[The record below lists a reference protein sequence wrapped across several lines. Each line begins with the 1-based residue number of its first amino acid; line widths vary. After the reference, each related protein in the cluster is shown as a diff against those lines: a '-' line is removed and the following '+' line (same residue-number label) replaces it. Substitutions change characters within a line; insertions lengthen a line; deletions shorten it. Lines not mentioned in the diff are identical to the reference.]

1 MITMDIVLDIGNTL
15 VKIAIFEEDRMI
27 DIRKFEHDDY
37 SDLLA
42 FVSEIG
48 INNKCGIIG
57 KVLISSTVGEIKAVS
72 DVLKQH
78 FKVIVVDK
86 SIALPIVNLYVTK
99 ETLGYDRVASVI
111 GGRFLFPASN
121 VMTINIGTCLICDFI
136 NSDGEYL
143 GGSISCGLK
152 QRFKSL
158 NSFTAKLPLIDIDR
172 REREIELIGRNTR
185 DSILSG
191 VINGMKF
198 EIERFIAE
206 YRNKYKDLKIII
218 SGGDMRYFE
227 GKLGDD
233 IFYVD
238 DLIIIGLHQIMKYE

>member
-15 VKIAIFEEDRMI
+15 VKVAIFEGDSML
-27 DIRKFEHDDY
+27 DIRKFEHG
-37 SDLLA
+37 DLSSLIV
-42 FVSEIG
+42 FLSEIG
-48 INNKCGIIG
+48 INNKCGIVG

-72 DVLKQH
+72 DVLKEH

-86 SIALPIVNLYVTK
+86 SIALPIVNLYDTK
-99 ETLGYDRVASVI
+99 ETLGYDRVASVV

-121 VMTINIGTCLICDFI
+121 LMTINIGTCLICDFI

-152 QRFKSL
+152 QRFKAL
-158 NSFTAKLPLIDIDR
+158 NAFTAKLPLVDIDGG
-172 REREIELIGRNTR
+172 EKEIELIGGSTR

-198 EIERFIAE
+198 EIEGIIAE

-227 GKLGDD
+227 EKLGDD
-233 IFYVD
+233 MLYVD
-238 DLIIIGLHQIMKYE
+238 NLIIIGLHQIMKYE